1 MVSKEILQKI
11 RKIHIRTNHVV
22 NDMFAGEYESAFRGR
37 GMQFEEVR
45 EYSPG
50 DDVRDIDWNVTAR
63 FGHPFVKVYREEREL
78 TIMLLVDVSSSCFFG
93 TQQQFKQELAAEI
106 ASVLAFAATKNND
119 KVGLVIFS
127 DRIEKCHPA
136 QKGQKSCVAR
146 YQGGA

>member
-1 MVSKEILQKI
+1 MVSKEILKKI

-63 FGHPFVKVYREEREL
+63 FGHPFVKVYREERFRLYDAHSVNSGAAIRPILEN
-78 TIMLLVDVSSSCFFG
+78 VSVSIGRCPVGIRYCEHSAIAVIKPVFRLITRRREG
-93 TQQQFKQELAAEI
+93 AETES
-106 ASVLAFAATKNND
+106 AVN
-119 KVGLVIFS
+119 IFS
-127 DRIEKCHPA
+127 RAFLESH
-136 QKGQKSCVAR
+136 
-146 YQGGA
+146 